1 MEKINGKCIYR
12 ATALNDYGFGVE
24 KWVDHYMTSFD
35 DDEAVKKIA
44 EKYLDTLGFYGLK
57 IEFMF
62 FDHEGN
68 VEYLPV
74 YEI

>member
-1 MEKINGKCIYR
+1 MEKINGKCMYR
-12 ATALNDYGFGVE
+12 ATALYDYGSGIE

-35 DDEAVKKIA
+35 DDEAVKNIA
-44 EKYLDTLGFYGLK
+44 KNYFNTLGFYGLK

-74 YEI
+74 YDI